1 VITGLG
7 AGAAAIAV
15 ATVGLLPFRHGINRA
30 TPALVLVVPV
40 VISGIVGRRAAAVV
54 TALLSASVFSFAFVP
69 PYDRVSIAQS
79 EDWVALVVFLVVA
92 LVVGTLITNEGD
104 RRRVAES
111 LLRRNEQLVAER
123 ERLAEEAARVTVMER
138 VDEQRAALLRSVSH
152 DLRTPLATIQA
163 VASDL
168 RDGATY
174 PAETR
179 ERLLGLVS
187 DEAARLDRIVGN
199 LLSLSRVEAGSLQPD
214 RQAFAL
220 DELVAERVRALER
233 LFAGRTVEVDV
244 GPGLPLIDADY
255 SQIDQVISNLLENA
269 ARHAPPGTAVRV
281 CARVVGSMVELSV
294 SDAGAG
300 VASAE
305 REVIFEPFHKGRG
318 STSSGVGLAI
328 CKAIV
333 EAHAGTIGVD
343 SAGGGARFHLTLP
356 IHAGS

>member
-1 VITGLG
+1 MITGLG

-220 DELVAERVRALER
+220 DELVAERVRGARTALRRADGRGGRRTRAAAHRRR
-233 LFAGRTVEVDV
+233 LQPDR
-244 GPGLPLIDADY
+244 PGDLQPARKRG
-255 SQIDQVISNLLENA
+255 SPRA
-269 ARHAPPGTAVRV
+269 ARAPRSA
-281 CARVVGSMVELSV
+281 CAP
-294 SDAGAG
+294 A
-300 VASAE
+300 
-305 REVIFEPFHKGRG
+305 
-318 STSSGVGLAI
+318 SSGRW
-328 CKAIV
+328 
-333 EAHAGTIGVD
+333 
-343 SAGGGARFHLTLP
+343 S
-356 IHAGS
+356 S